1 MLKPIEKPKPE
12 ANAKPAD
19 KLDVS
24 WCAGWSESSMKLMSF
39 IEERPIRCGA
49 MCELSLAVVVAFVVA
64 EIHGFR

>member
-1 MLKPIEKPKPE
+1 MKPIEKPKPE

-19 KLDVS
+19 KPDIS

-64 EIHGFR
+64 EIRGFR